1 MAMSTDIPLFEGFVD
16 TTMDALRLIEAAR
29 RGLIPRVTRRLND
42 FERRTMIKSGAV
54 FIFSVEESGIKR
66 WTEGLAWSQ
75 SRISGN
81 FLLYREVA
89 DRSARTANQFADLPG
104 YSPAGHMPEPHLSYK
119 PRGLI
124 KKVIALVRFMKPPP
138 DFARQQTITVK
149 IDGSD
154 YHLISYY
161 TQEDLATG
169 LLRRPTSRSDLMAID
184 IPPELTR
191 STNFR
196 YPPNLEEAHDMGTG
210 SSHRSDRDAI
220 DNHPVHA
227 PGPHSPPGLHSG
239 VPPSPVGEDSSGMP
253 HGHFTRHSGD
263 PSSYYYHGQSRLGSL
278 DTALGGGSPH
288 AQPAVSPLVVPAQHR
303 THPYARRNGGPAS
316 PTSWHASVHG
326 AFDTMTASTAA
337 PAMYANTPYSGSGH
351 LSHTYDERRGSW
363 TSHAAI
369 QSAMQPDAHRSM
381 AEGGSDGS
389 PTATSSWSPTGSP
402 IHGPSLA
409 SAPPIAFSPAASL
422 PGGRG
427 RDHLRTRSYPSMQWQ
442 YDQAGALP
450 HSSQGHHHAVPAYP
464 IERGPPAA
472 GLEHYQRYGGGDGG
486 HSGR

>member
-1 MAMSTDIPLFEGFVD
+1 MVD
-16 TTMDALRLIEAAR
+16 PQAAR

-89 DRSARTANQFADLPG
+89 DRSARTAHHFADMPG
-104 YSPAGHMPEPHLSYK
+104 YHHAGQMPEPHLSYK

-124 KKVIALVRFMKPPP
+124 KK
-138 DFARQQTITVK
+138 TITVK

-161 TQEDLATG
+161 TQEDLAAG
-169 LLRRPTSRSDLMAID
+169 LLRRPTSRPDLMAIE

-196 YPPNLEEAHDMGTG
+196 YPPNLEEAHDASTG
-210 SSHRSDRDAI
+210 NSHRSDRDAI
-220 DNHPVHA
+220 DNQAVHA
-227 PGPHSPPGLHSG
+227 PGAHSPSG
-239 VPPSPVGEDSSGMP
+239 IAGGIPPSPVGEDSSGMP
-253 HGHFTRHSGD
+253 HGHFARHSGD
-263 PSSYYYHGQSRLGSL
+263 PTNYYYHAQSRLGPL
-278 DTALGGGSPH
+278 DTGLTSASPQGH
-288 AQPAVSPLVVPAQHR
+288 PAASPLVVQTQHR
-303 THPYARRNGGPAS
+303 THPYARRHAGPAS
-316 PTSWHASVHG
+316 PTSWHPSAQG
-326 AFDTMTASTAA
+326 PYDAMTASTSA
-337 PAMYANTPYSGSGH
+337 PGMYANAAYSGAGH
-351 LSHTYDERRGSW
+351 LSPTYDERRGSW

-369 QSAMQPDAHRSM
+369 HSGLQPDAHRSI

-409 SAPPIAFSPAASL
+409 SAPPIPFSTAASL
-422 PGGRG
+422 PAGRG
-427 RDHLRTRSYPSMQWQ
+427 RDHFRTRSYPSMQWQ

-450 HSSQGHHHAVPAYP
+450 HSSQGHHHPLPAYA
-464 IERGPPAA
+464 IERGPPTAN
-472 GLEHYQRYGGGDGG
+472 LEQYQRYGGGDAG

>member
-1 MAMSTDIPLFEGFVD
+1 MSTDIPLFEGFVD

-29 RGLIPRVTRRLND
+29 RGSIPRVTRRLND

-89 DRSARTANQFADLPG
+89 DRSARTAHHFADLPG

-124 KKVIALVRFMKPPP
+124 KK
-138 DFARQQTITVK
+138 TITVK

-161 TQEDLATG
+161 TQEDLAAG
-169 LLRRPTSRSDLMAID
+169 LLRRPTSRPDLMSIE

-196 YPPNLEEAHDMGTG
+196 YPPNLEEAHDVSTG
-210 SSHRSDRDAI
+210 NSHRSDRDAI
-220 DNHPVHA
+220 DNQPIHA
-227 PGPHSPPGLHSG
+227 PGPHSPPSLHGG
-239 VPPSPVGEDSSGMP
+239 VPSSPVGEDSSGMP
-253 HGHFTRHSGD
+253 HGHFARHSGD
-263 PSSYYYHGQSRLGSL
+263 PSSYYYHGQTRLGSL

-316 PTSWHASVHG
+316 PTSWHASPY
-326 AFDTMTASTAA
+326 DTMTASTAA
-337 PAMYANTPYSGSGH
+337 PAMYPNTTYSGAGH
-351 LSHTYDERRGSW
+351 LSPTYDERRGSSW
-363 TSHAAI
+363 TSHAVI
-369 QSAMQPDAHRSM
+369 QSAMQPDAHRSI

-409 SAPPIAFSPAASL
+409 SAPPVPFSTAANL

-442 YDQAGALP
+442 YDQASALP
-450 HSSQGHHHAVPAYP
+450 HSSQGHHHPVPAYP
-464 IERGPPAA
+464 IERGPPA
-472 GLEHYQRYGGGDGG
+472 GSLEHYQRYGGGDAG

>member
-1 MAMSTDIPLFEGFVD
+1 MAMSTDTPLFEGFVD

-89 DRSARTANQFADLPG
+89 DRSARTSHHFADMPG
-104 YSPAGHMPEPHLSYK
+104 YPHAGHLPEPHLSYK

-124 KKVIALVRFMKPPP
+124 KK
-138 DFARQQTITVK
+138 TITVK

-169 LLRRPTSRSDLMAID
+169 LLRRPTSRPDLIAID

-196 YPPNLEEAHDMGTG
+196 YPPNLEEAHDMSTAG
-210 SSHRSDRDAI
+210 SHRSDRDAI
-220 DNHPVHA
+220 DNQLNHT
-227 PGPHSPPGLHSG
+227 PGAHSPSDIGGGIPS
-239 VPPSPVGEDSSGMP
+239 SPVGEDSSGMP
-253 HGHFTRHSGD
+253 HGHFTRHTAD
-263 PSSYYYHGQSRLGSL
+263 PSSYYYHGQSRLGPL
-278 DTALGGGSPH
+278 ETGLGDASP
-288 AQPAVSPLVVPAQHR
+288 QGPPAVSPLIVPTQHR
-303 THPYARRNGGPAS
+303 GHPYARRNTGQTS
-316 PTSWHASVHG
+316 PTSWHPSPYDGLVAS
-326 AFDTMTASTAA
+326 SAA
-337 PAMYANTPYSGSGH
+337 PAMYPNTTYSSAGH
-351 LSHTYDERRGSW
+351 LTYDERRGSW

-369 QSAMQPDAHRSM
+369 HSALQPDAHRNVS
-381 AEGGSDGS
+381 EGGSDGS
-389 PTATSSWSPTGSP
+389 PTTASSWSPTGSP

-409 SAPPIAFSPAASL
+409 SAPPIPFSTAANLPA
-422 PGGRG
+422 GRG
-427 RDHLRTRSYPSMQWQ
+427 RDHFRTRSYPSMQWQ

-450 HSSQGHHHAVPAYP
+450 HSPPTHHQPPSYAV
-464 IERGPPAA
+464 ERGPSAA
-472 GLEHYQRYGGGDGG
+472 ALGDYHRYGGGDAG

>member
-1 MAMSTDIPLFEGFVD
+1 MSTDIPLFEGFVD

-89 DRSARTANQFADLPG
+89 DRSARTAHHFADMPG
-104 YSPAGHMPEPHLSYK
+104 YAPGGHLPEPHLSYK

-124 KKVIALVRFMKPPP
+124 KK
-138 DFARQQTITVK
+138 TITVK

-161 TQEDLATG
+161 TQEDLAAG
-169 LLRRPTSRSDLMAID
+169 LLRRPTTRPDLMAID

-196 YPPNLEEAHDMGTG
+196 YPPNLEEAHDVGTG
-210 SSHRSDRDAI
+210 NSHRSDRDAI
-220 DNHPVHA
+220 DNQPAHA
-227 PGPHSPPGLHSG
+227 PGAHSPHGMHGGMPQ
-239 VPPSPVGEDSSGMP
+239 SPVGEDSSGMP
-253 HGHFTRHSGD
+253 HGHFARHTGD
-263 PSSYYYHGQSRLGSL
+263 PSSYYYHGQSRLGPL
-278 DTALGGGSPH
+278 DTSLTSASPPL
-288 AQPAVSPLVVPAQHR
+288 QPAASSIVGPVQHR
-303 THPYARRNGGPAS
+303 AHPYARRNGGQTS
-316 PTSWHASVHG
+316 PTSWHPPPHG
-326 AFDTMTASTAA
+326 AAYDTLAATSTA
-337 PAMYANTPYSGSGH
+337 PAMYANATYSSAGH
-351 LSHTYDERRGSW
+351 LSPTYDERRGSW
-363 TSHAAI
+363 TSHASI
-369 QSAMQPDAHRSM
+369 QSGLQPDAHRSI

-389 PTATSSWSPTGSP
+389 PTATSSWSPTASP
-402 IHGPSLA
+402 IHGHALA
-409 SAPPIAFSPAASL
+409 SAPPIPFSTAANLPA
-422 PGGRG
+422 GRG
-427 RDHLRTRSYPSMQWQ
+427 RDHFRTRSYPSMQWQ
-442 YDQAGALP
+442 YDQASALP
-450 HSSQGHHHAVPAYP
+450 HSAQGHHHPLPAYA

-472 GLEHYQRYGGGDGG
+472 SLEQYHRYGGGDAG